1 MPKRGENI
9 YKRKD
14 GRWEGRCIC
23 GRKENGKARY
33 KSVYGPSYK
42 ETKEKLQ
49 QLKTEASKPTENCR
63 IIFSS
68 LCLEWLLSARNIV
81 KPSTYARYELLV
93 QKHIIPQLGSL
104 RADQLTANK
113 LSAFI
118 NAELNHGRLDGSGGL
133 SAKTVCDI
141 CIVVR
146 SIVRMGQVRY
156 NLPNY
161 ISDVRLPK
169 APAGE
174 VLTLADADLFR
185 LEEYLFAVPAASN
198 LGLLICLYT
207 GIRLGEICALRWS
220 DIDWASGTIHVCK
233 SVERLPCPKTYDGN
247 KTQLVI
253 ATPKTAK
260 SNSVI
265 PLPTKLINHLRQFAV
280 SQTPNAFI
288 ATGQEEKIMD
298 PRTYENRFS
307 RLLQKLDIAHVKFHA
322 MRHTFA
328 TRSIRSGMDAKCLS
342 EILGHATVAMTLNRY
357 VHTSLDSKRRQMERL
372 DFSVA

>member
-1 MPKRGENI
+1 MPRRGENI

-23 GRKENGKARY
+23 GRKENGRAKY
-33 KSVYGPSYK
+33 KSVYGATYK
-42 ETKEKLQ
+42 EAKEKLER
-49 QLKTEASKPTENCR
+49 LKAEANKPTGDCR
-63 IIFSS
+63 IVFLS
-68 LCLEWLLSARNIV
+68 LCLEWLLSTKNIV
-81 KPSTYARYELLV
+81 KLSTYTRYELLV
-93 QKHIIPQLGSL
+93 HKHIIPELGSL

-113 LSAFI
+113 LSAFM
-118 NAELNHGRLDGSGGL
+118 NAKLNHGRLDGSGGL

-156 NLPNY
+156 GLPNY

-174 VLTLADADLFR
+174 VATLADADLLQ
-185 LEEYLFAVPAASN
+185 LEEYLFAIPAASN
-198 LGLLICLYT
+198 FGLLICLYT

-220 DIDWASGTIHVCK
+220 DIDWANGTIHVCK
-233 SVERLPCPKTYDGN
+233 SIERLPCQNSPDGY

-253 ATPKTAK
+253 TTPKTAK
-260 SNSVI
+260 SNRVI

-280 SQTPNAFI
+280 SQPPNAFI
-288 ATGQEEKIMD
+288 ATGQEEKMMD
-298 PRTYENRFS
+298 PRTYENRFDS
-307 RLLQKLDIAHVKFHA
+307 ILRKLSIEHVKFHA

-357 VHTSLDSKRRQMERL
+357 VHTSLDSVRRQMERL